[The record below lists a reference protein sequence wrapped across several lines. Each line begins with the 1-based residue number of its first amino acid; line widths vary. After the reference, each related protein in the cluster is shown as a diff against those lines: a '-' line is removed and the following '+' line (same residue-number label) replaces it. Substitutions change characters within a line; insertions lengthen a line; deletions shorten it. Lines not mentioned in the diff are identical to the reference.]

1 MARREIYVSV
11 DIEADGPIP
20 GPYSMLSF
28 GLARCGAFDGRAFTA
43 SDPAARTFYAE
54 LKPISDLVDS
64 AALEVSGLD
73 RDRLAREGREP
84 REAMNAAFSWVRE
97 NADGATA
104 VAVGYPLGFDWM
116 WLYWYFVRFAEGGSP
131 FGHSRHLD
139 IKTLYAAKA
148 GTLIARSTKGQMP
161 AGLRSRRPHTH
172 NALDDA
178 IEQADMFQNLM
189 TWPGLR
195 QPSRRERRK

>member
-1 MARREIYVSV
+1 MARREAYVSV

-28 GLARCGAFDGRAFTA
+28 GMALCGVFDGRDFTG

-54 LKPISDLVDS
+54 LRPISDLFDP
-64 AALEVSGLD
+64 AALEVTGLD
-73 RDRLAREGREP
+73 RDRLAREGRDP
-84 REAMNAAFSWVRE
+84 ADAMNAAFAWVRE
-97 NADGATA
+97 SAAGATA
-104 VAVGYPLGFDWM
+104 IAVAYPLGFDWM
-116 WLYWYFVRFAEGGSP
+116 WLYWYFLRFADDGSP

-148 GTLIARSTKGQMP
+148 RTLIARSTKGQMP
-161 AGLRSRRPHTH
+161 AELLSRRPHTH

-178 IEQADMFQNLM
+178 IEQAELFQNLM
-189 TWPGLR
+189 AWTP
-195 QPSRRERRK
+195 